1 VYNVELQDNPNPDV
15 YWSMAHGGLETYQ
28 ERHVIKWW
36 LSQHNY
42 VHKHLQ
48 GVIGVCLRTYIRW
61 MIGSTPASAPAADVP
76 SHFITSITFYCVLG
90 TQLDGF
96 ALRGT
101 FMTNAPQHQA
111 YFFLS
116 PPQVEL
122 MVGRLAVMNT
132 NLTARNTTGLSIQLD
147 STG

>member
-61 MIGSTPASAPAADVP
+61 MIGSTP
-76 SHFITSITFYCVLG
+76 
-90 TQLDGF
+90 
-96 ALRGT
+96 
-101 FMTNAPQHQA
+101 PQPPMCHRI
-111 YFFLS
+111 LS
-116 PPQVEL
+116 PALLFIVFWALNWMASLCGEH
-122 MVGRLAVMNT
+122 
-132 NLTARNTTGLSIQLD
+132 S
-147 STG
+147 